1 MVRNYCLS
9 KSISDASWSQF
20 RTILTNKASSASRQ
34 LVEINPAYTSQM
46 CSRCGNIA
54 KKPLKERWHHC
65 PICGL
70 SLDRDT
76 NAAFNILK
84 AAMG

>member
-1 MVRNYCLS
+1 
-9 KSISDASWSQF
+9 
-20 RTILTNKASSASRQ
+20 
-34 LVEINPAYTSQM
+34 
-46 CSRCGNIA
+46 
-54 KKPLKERWHHC
+54 RWHHC

-84 AAMG
+84 AAMGQHSVNG